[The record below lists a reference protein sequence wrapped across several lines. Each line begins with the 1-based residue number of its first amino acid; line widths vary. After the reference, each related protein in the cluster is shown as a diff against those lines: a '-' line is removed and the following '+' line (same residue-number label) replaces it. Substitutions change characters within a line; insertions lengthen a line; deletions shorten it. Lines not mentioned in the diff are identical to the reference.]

1 MLTARKYRNR
11 ASKRVTLSIG
21 SRLKGNAFDLP
32 VPCEIG
38 QVLSLRPLSFSVE
51 PYSRLASGIIIK
63 YSTASSG
70 WPSANSSSVRLGRDQ
85 LAPVLPRNS
94 VFPEHQVR
102 CSWDTLALACIRKV
116 AARSG
121 RHRAGAE
128 DPFQIAAALAATIS
142 LAACVA
148 PPAAPTI
155 PVAPGPN
162 KTLDRFGAD
171 QAACQQYAAAQ
182 ISPAVAAANN
192 QAVGGALLGTALGAG
207 LGAGIGAAAGN
218 AGKGAA
224 IGAASG
230 GALGIIGN
238 AGGAPFAQESL
249 QQQYDVMYGQCMAA
263 QGNSVA
269 SFSAPPAVLPYYGSL
284 SASSHPSSYSGGPP
298 PD

>member
-1 MLTARKYRNR
+1 MH
-11 ASKRVTLSIG
+11 SI
-21 SRLKGNAFDLP
+21 SRFGVRLAT
-32 VPCEIG
+32 
-38 QVLSLRPLSFSVE
+38 VLRLRPLSFSVE
-51 PYSRLASGIIIK
+51 PYSRFASGIIIK
-63 YSTASSG
+63 YSAASSG
-70 WPSANSSSVRLGRDQ
+70 WPSANSSSARLGRSQ

-102 CSWDTLALACIRKV
+102 CSWDP
-116 AARSG
+116 
-121 RHRAGAE
+121 RHRAGAQ

-230 GALGIIGN
+230 GAFGIIGN

-269 SFSAPPAVLPYYGSL
+269 NFSPPPGTTPYSGS
-284 SASSHPSSYSGGPP
+284 PSPYSGGPP
-298 PD
+298 PYLSGPSSYPSPYSGDLPPYYRGPPPPAPGGAPYPGAPVPPPSY